1 LLTIFAN
8 YVIGSPLSPGIEFDF
23 AVLEECRE
31 TTFIALQDAQK
42 EKSIFENVANGI
54 DLQNDIF
61 P

>member
-1 LLTIFAN
+1 M
-8 YVIGSPLSPGIEFDF
+8 IGSPLSPGIEFDF